1 MFYCSYLR
9 SLQYLDNI
17 SEQAKPCRIISVHLY
32 LLEWCIVIQG
42 NIHVP
47 AIFSI
52 NSKYMHVWNIFFYSL
67 FSRPRLSFFVYL
79 QKWNNTLFFFKT
91 IFQVCQ
97 NVIQSQYVLGVQRI
111 QRYGNS
117 LEFKL
122 LGNPWNCGIDGHDG
136 LHGRSLICHLINA
149 LASRS
154 WRPVTSAD
162 VSAKYVH
169 QDKGADY
176 PIDVDSIFF
185 AHDPTPVQPSAP
197 PPMPYFQS
205 YSQPYGPPPSYGS
218 VQYDNPPPYD
228 PPAYGG
234 FAMQ

>member
-1 MFYCSYLR
+1 MKYII
-9 SLQYLDNI
+9 LQFIFVGLD
-17 SEQAKPCRIISVHLY
+17 SHFFVHL
-32 LLEWCIVIQG
+32 QT
-42 NIHVP
+42 
-47 AIFSI
+47 
-52 NSKYMHVWNIFFYSL
+52 
-67 FSRPRLSFFVYL
+67 
-79 QKWNNTLFFFKT
+79 WNNTLFFFQT
-91 IFQVCQ
+91 ISQVCQ
-97 NVIQSQYVLGVQRI
+97 NVIQSQYVLGVQRV

-205 YSQPYGPPPSYGS
+205 YSQPYGPPPPYDS
-218 VQYDNPPPYD
+218 VQFDNPPPYD
-228 PPAYGG
+228 PPPYGG